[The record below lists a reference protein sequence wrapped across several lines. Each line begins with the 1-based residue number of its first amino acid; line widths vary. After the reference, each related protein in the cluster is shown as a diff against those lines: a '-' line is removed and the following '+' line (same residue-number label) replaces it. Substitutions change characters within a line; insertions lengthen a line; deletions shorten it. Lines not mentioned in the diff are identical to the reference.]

1 MSEIQ
6 MTEGQRFGNDILSAD
21 QVKALKHRYKMGSR
35 LTNLETEKLVETA
48 IFALEELEH
57 VLRQEVQ

>member
-6 MTEGQRFGNDILSAD
+6 MTDEQRFGNVILTQD

-35 LTNLETEKLVETA
+35 LTNLEIEKLVETA
-48 IFALEELEH
+48 LFALEELEH
-57 VLRQEVQ
+57 QLRAEVK